1 MAGVETGIPA
11 GQPALTAAIPAGKM
25 GFLCLVTKAALAA
38 ELPS

>member
-25 GFLCLVTKAALAA
+25 DSFAW
-38 ELPS
+38 